1 LGIDPGFDVFIKN
14 PREKEKLKPGN
25 GLIFA
30 RKNGGTRENED
41 RSRIENIFDGLHEF
55 LFCNLYS

>member
-1 LGIDPGFDVFIKN
+1 MFLSKIPG
-14 PREKEKLKPGN
+14 EKEKLKPGN

-30 RKNGGTRENED
+30 RENEE

>member
-1 LGIDPGFDVFIKN
+1 MFLSKTPGK
-14 PREKEKLKPGN
+14 KEKLKPGN